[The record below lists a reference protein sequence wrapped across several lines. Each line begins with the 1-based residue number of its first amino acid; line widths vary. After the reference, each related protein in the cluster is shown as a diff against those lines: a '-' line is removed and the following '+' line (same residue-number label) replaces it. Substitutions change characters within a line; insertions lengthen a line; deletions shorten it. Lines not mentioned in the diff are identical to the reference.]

1 MIATD
6 NKNAQSYGGMTI
18 KSNPMSIK
26 RVDREQI

>member
-1 MIATD
+1 MFPSD
-6 NKNAQSYGGMTI
+6 NKKAQSYGGMAI